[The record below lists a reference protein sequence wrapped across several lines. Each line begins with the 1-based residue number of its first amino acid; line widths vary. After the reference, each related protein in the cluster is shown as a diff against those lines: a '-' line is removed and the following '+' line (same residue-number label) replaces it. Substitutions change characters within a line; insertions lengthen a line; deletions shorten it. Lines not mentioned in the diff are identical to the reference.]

1 MYLLST
7 VLLLAGITV
16 MHRLKQPARRIVVAR
31 SIAAGL
37 ASLGIIAT
45 AQGWPRIAAFEWR
58 ANAAALAS
66 PVHAPTHRFDTPPAK
81 SVEQVELNVAIGQP
95 LESDI
100 APPAARGDARAQT
113 PLSFGDL
120 ASWLSLLTVTFTTG
134 VVINLAWLTLG
145 AIQAVFLRTRHDGN
159 APDCVACGTHIA
171 GASLFTARRPEQSHR
186 RSGCAGDG
194 PADDHLA

>member
-1 MYLLST
+1 MLAARFASWDHWLTDVYLLST

-66 PVHAPTHRFDTPPAK
+66 PVDAPDARFDTPPAK

-100 APPAARGDARAQT
+100 APPAAHGDARA
-113 PLSFGDL
+113 LKRH
-120 ASWLSLLTVTFTTG
+120 SLLAT
-134 VVINLAWLTLG
+134 
-145 AIQAVFLRTRHDGN
+145 
-159 APDCVACGTHIA
+159 
-171 GASLFTARRPEQSHR
+171 
-186 RSGCAGDG
+186 
-194 PADDHLA
+194 